1 MVKFHS
7 INKVMT
13 VGTVIFFIS
22 LVIMAVGALFHTDKT
37 LLAYT
42 FFYGLGLFGISVI
55 TILVG
60 VLIGARSGKLQ
71 KRAGEIWNNT
81 KKK

>member
-13 VGTVIFFIS
+13 AGTIIFFIS
-22 LVIMAVGALFHTDKT
+22 LVIMAVGALFHSDKA

-42 FFYGLGLFGISVI
+42 FFYGLSLFGISLIVL
-55 TILVG
+55 LVG
-60 VLIGARSGKLQ
+60 LLIGARSGKLQ

>member
-22 LVIMAVGALFHTDKT
+22 LVIMAIGALFHSDKT
-37 LLAYT
+37 LLVYA
-42 FFYGLGLFGISVI
+42 FFYGLVLFGISVI
-55 TILVG
+55 TLLVG

-71 KRAGEIWNNT
+71 KRAGEIWNN
-81 KKK
+81 KKKK